1 MNRKSINHTSVNR
14 RWSNRR
20 RLSQTLAAFSLL
32 AVTSLTGC
40 GTAQNTTTGAVN
52 NTTQGQSPAQNQTAS
67 STNSTTPGPATS
79 TQQWSAPP
87 AMTIDT
93 KKQYTA
99 VVHTNYG
106 DFEIQLFANLTPHT
120 VNNFVFLAQHNF
132 FNGDQFFRVIKT
144 FMVQTG
150 DPTNNGT
157 GGPGYQFAD
166 ELPPKYPY
174 APGIVAM
181 ANAGANT
188 NGSQFFVCTG
198 PDSTSLNQQPN
209 YTEFGKII
217 KGMDVVNA
225 IASIPVTTNPAS
237 GEQSLPTKTAYI
249 ESVSI
254 VEK

>member
-1 MNRKSINHTSVNR
+1 MNRKSLNR
-14 RWSNRR
+14 KLLNRKS
-20 RLSQTLAAFSLL
+20 LSQTVAAFSLL

-40 GTAQNTTTGAVN
+40 GTAQNTTSGAGN
-52 NTTQGQSPAQNQTAS
+52 NTLQGQPAAQNQAAPSANSTAS
-67 STNSTTPGPATS
+67 GPPTS
-79 TQQWSAPP
+79 TQQWSSPP
-87 AMTIDT
+87 AMTINT
-93 KKQYTA
+93 NKQYTA
-99 VVHTNYG
+99 LVHTNYG

-120 VNNFVFLAQHNF
+120 VNNFVFLAQHKF
-132 FNGDQFFRVIKT
+132 FQGDQFFRIIKT

-150 DPTNNGT
+150 DPKNSGI

-188 NGSQFFVCTG
+188 NGSQFFICTG
-198 PDSTSLNQQPN
+198 ADSSSLNQQPN
-209 YTEFGKII
+209 YTEFGKVI